1 MSAPVAAVVPS
12 LGLSPVAEPALAA
25 LRRELAAAGGVL
37 VWVHQ
42 GSAAPAPVLDRPG
55 ERLLALAEVAG
66 FARAANAGIAAA
78 GGTERI
84 ALVNDDC
91 LLEPGWL
98 DRLARALDAH
108 PGAAAAQGVNLQLD
122 RPGLADGWGLG
133 FNRWLEAV
141 QLGHGEPALPA
152 GGSTL
157 EVFGV
162 SATAALYRR
171 AALDAVALAAGQ
183 VFDERL
189 GSYYEDAE
197 LALRLRAAGFEALA
211 VPAAR
216 ARHAGSAT
224 GGRRPVARWAAIRGN
239 RWAIAAGWLGARF
252 PLALHR
258 LAGRDL
264 IDLARA
270 LARAR
275 GAEAAGVVAGW
286 GRALRLVPRFARR
299 GPPRPPL
306 AAATRLRVI
315 SRG

>member
-12 LGLSPVAEPALAA
+12 LGLSPIGTEALAA
-25 LRRELAAAGGVL
+25 LRAELAPAGGAL
-37 VWVHQ
+37 IWVHQ
-42 GSAAPAPVLDRPG
+42 GHAAPPPQLDRPG
-55 ERLLALAEVAG
+55 ERLVEIDRPVG
-66 FARAANAGIAAA
+66 FARAANTGIAAA
-78 GGTERI
+78 AGAARI

-91 LLEPGWL
+91 LLEAGWL
-98 DRLARALDAH
+98 ERLARALDGH
-108 PGAAAAQGVNLQLD
+108 PGAAAAQGVNLRLD

-141 QLGHGEPALPA
+141 QIGHGEPALPA

-171 AALDAVALAAGQ
+171 DALERVALAGGR

-197 LALRLRAAGFEALA
+197 LALRLRAAGFQALA

-224 GGRRPVARWAAIRGN
+224 GARRPVARWAAIRGN
-239 RWAIAAGWLGARF
+239 RWAVAAGWLGGGLPR
-252 PLALHR
+252 ALPR

-270 LARAR
+270 LLRLD
-275 GAEAAGVVAGW
+275 GAEAAGVLAGW
-286 GRALRLVPRFARR
+286 FRAARLVPRFARP

-306 AAATRLRVI
+306 AAATRLRVV
-315 SRG
+315 SSG

>member
-1 MSAPVAAVVPS
+1 MSEPVVAVVPS
-12 LGLSPVAEPALAA
+12 LGLSPIGDAALAA
-25 LRRELAAAGGVL
+25 LRAELAPTGAGL

-42 GSAAPAPVLDRPG
+42 GHAAPPPRLDRPG
-55 ERLLALAEVAG
+55 ERLLELGAAAG

-78 GGTERI
+78 AAARI

-91 LLEPGWL
+91 LLENGWL
-98 DRLARALDAH
+98 ERLAAALDAH
-108 PGAAAAQGVNLQLD
+108 PGAAAAQGVNLLLD

-141 QLGHGEPALPA
+141 QIGHGEPALPP
-152 GGSTL
+152 GSSSL

-171 AALDAVALAAGQ
+171 AALDRVALAGGQ

-197 LALRLRAAGFEALA
+197 LALRLRAAGFQALA

-239 RWAIAAGWLGARF
+239 RWAVAAGWLGGRLPF
-252 PLALHR
+252 ALPR

-270 LARAR
+270 LAHAR
-275 GAEAAGVVAGW
+275 GAEAAGVLAGW
-286 GRALRLVPRFARR
+286 ARAVRLVPRFARP

-315 SRG
+315 SPG

>member
-1 MSAPVAAVVPS
+1 MSRPLAAVVPS
-12 LGLSPVAEPALAA
+12 LGLSPVGDAA
-25 LRRELAAAGGVL
+25 LDALRGELAAARGSL

-42 GSAAPAPVLDRPG
+42 GRAAPPPALDRPG
-55 ERLLALAEVAG
+55 ERLIELDAPAG

-78 GGTERI
+78 AGAERI

-91 LLEPGWL
+91 LVEAGWL
-98 DRLARALDAH
+98 ERLAQALDAH
-108 PGAAAAQGVNLQLD
+108 PGAASAQGVNLQLE

-141 QLGHGEPALPA
+141 QVGHGEPALPP
-152 GGSTL
+152 GGSSL

-171 AALDAVALAAGQ
+171 DALSAVARADGQ

-189 GSYYEDAE
+189 GSYYEDAD

-211 VPAAR
+211 VPGAR
-216 ARHAGSAT
+216 ARHSGSAT
-224 GGRRPVARWAAIRGN
+224 GGRHPVARWAAIRGN
-239 RWAIAAGWLGARF
+239 RWAVAAAWLGGRL
-252 PLALHR
+252 PLALPR

-270 LARAR
+270 LARGR
-275 GAEAAGVVAGW
+275 GAEAAGVLAGW
-286 GRALRLVPRFARR
+286 GRAARLLPHFVRS